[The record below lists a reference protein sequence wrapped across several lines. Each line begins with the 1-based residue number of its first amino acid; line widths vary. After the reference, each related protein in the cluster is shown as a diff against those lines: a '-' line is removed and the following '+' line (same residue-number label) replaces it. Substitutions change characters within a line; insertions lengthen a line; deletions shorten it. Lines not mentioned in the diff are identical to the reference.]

1 VTAYARA
8 VTAGKILAGRPVRLA
23 CTRHLTDLKRGHERG
38 LWFDDK
44 AAAHVLDFFPR
55 FLRLAEGA
63 FAGEPFRLEPWQQ
76 FIVGS
81 LFGWKGKDGHR
92 RFRTAYIEVGKGNG
106 KSPLAAGVG
115 LYGLQCDDEASA
127 EIYSAAVTRDQ
138 AAILFTD
145 AKKMAEA
152 SPALRG
158 ELAIT
163 RSNIAFLEARSY
175 FRPVSSEARA
185 LDGKRVHMALIDEI
199 HEHRSALVVDKMR
212 AGTKGRRQALI
223 FEITNAGYDRHSV
236 CWQHHEYS
244 LKILEGVVE
253 DDGWF
258 AYLCQLDPCEPCRAA
273 GYLMP
278 SETCKTCDDWRDR
291 RVWPKA
297 NPNLGVSVPERYLAE
312 LVREAE
318 GMPSKQNIVKR
329 LNFCLWTESATRW
342 LPSDQWAACGGAVD
356 PETLRGRTCYGGLD
370 LATTTDLAAFV
381 LLFPPEG
388 EETTWVVLTRAWV
401 PQETIQRRSRQDR
414 VPYDVWA
421 QQGVLEATEGNVVDY
436 DVIRERIRQDAETYR
451 IVEIGFDRWNSS
463 QLVTQLQGD
472 GATMKPVG
480 QGFASMNAP
489 AREFEKL
496 VAGRAFRHGGH
507 PVLAW
512 CAANVCVE
520 QDAAGNIKP
529 SKRKSTERIDL
540 VVALVMALERAMGQ
554 GQGPSVYESHG
565 VLAL

>member
-1 VTAYARA
+1 
-8 VTAGKILAGRPVRLA
+8 
-23 CTRHLTDLKRGHERG
+23 
-38 LWFDDK
+38 
-44 AAAHVLDFFPR
+44 
-55 FLRLAEGA
+55 
-63 FAGEPFRLEPWQQ
+63 
-76 FIVGS
+76 
-81 LFGWKGKDGHR
+81 
-92 RFRTAYIEVGKGNG
+92 
-106 KSPLAAGVG
+106 
-115 LYGLQCDDEASA
+115 
-127 EIYSAAVTRDQ
+127 VTRDQ

-152 SPALRG
+152 SPALQG
-158 ELAIT
+158 ELTIT
-163 RSNIAFLEARSY
+163 RSNIAFLSARSY

-236 CWQHHEYS
+236 CWHHHEYS
-244 LKILEGVVE
+244 LKVLEGIVE
-253 DDGWF
+253 DDSWF
-258 AYLCQLDPCEPCRAA
+258 AYVCQLDPCEPCRAA
-273 GYLMP
+273 GHLMP
-278 SETCKTCDDWRDR
+278 SETCQACDDWRDR

-297 NPNLGVSVPERYLAE
+297 NPNLGVSVPERYLTE

-342 LPSDQWAACGGAVD
+342 LPSDHWAACGGSVD

-370 LATTTDLAAFV
+370 LATTTDLAAFI
-381 LLFPPEG
+381 LLFPPDG
-388 EETTWVVLTRAWV
+388 EETTWAVLVRAWV

-436 DVIRERIRQDAETYR
+436 DVIRERIRQDAEAYR
-451 IVEIGFDRWNSS
+451 IAEIGFDRWNAS
-463 QLVTQLQGD
+463 QLVTQLQQD

-480 QGFASMNAP
+480 QGFASMSAP

-496 VAGRAFRHGGH
+496 VAGRALRHGGH

-540 VVALVMALERAMGQ
+540 IVALVMALERAMHQEEAG
-554 GQGPSVYESHG
+554 GRIT
-565 VLAL
+565 VLG

>member
-1 VTAYARA
+1 VAAYAKA
-8 VTAGKILAGRPVRLA
+8 VSAGTILAGRPVHLA
-23 CTRHLTDLKRGHERG
+23 CARHLRDLDEGHQRG

-63 FAGEPFRLEPWQQ
+63 FAGQPFRLEPWQQ

-115 LYGLQCDDEASA
+115 LYGLLCDDEPGA
-127 EIYSAAVTRDQ
+127 ELYSAAVTRDQ
-138 AAILFTD
+138 ARILFTD
-145 AKKMAEA
+145 AKKMAQA
-152 SPALRG
+152 SPALAKK
-158 ELAIT
+158 LLIT
-163 RSNIAFLEARSY
+163 ENNIADLESRSY

-185 LDGKRVHMALIDEI
+185 LDGKRVHVALIDEI

-258 AYLCQLDPCEPCRAA
+258 AFLCQLDPCEPCRVA
-273 GYLMP
+273 GLLMP
-278 SETCKTCDDWRDR
+278 SDTCETCDDWRDPK
-291 RVWPKA
+291 VWPKA

-342 LPSDQWAACGGAVD
+342 LPSDQWAACGGPVD
-356 PETLRGRTCYGGLD
+356 PEALRGRTCYGGLD

-388 EETTWVVLTRAWV
+388 EDPTWAVLPRVWV
-401 PQETIQRRSRQDR
+401 PAETIERRSRLDR

-421 QQGVLEATEGNVVDY
+421 REGFLEATEGNVVDY

-451 IVEIGFDRWNSS
+451 IAEIGFDRWNAS
-463 QLVTQLQGD
+463 QLVAQLQQD
-472 GATMKPVG
+472 GATLVPIG
-480 QGFASMNAP
+480 QGFQSMNAP
-489 AREFEKL
+489 SKEFEKL
-496 VAGRAFRHGGH
+496 IAQGALRHGNH
-507 PVLAW
+507 PILVW
-512 CAANVCVE
+512 CASNVCVE

-529 SKRKSTERIDL
+529 SKRKSAERIDPI
-540 VVALVMALERAMGQ
+540 VALVMALDRAMRQ
-554 GQGPSVYESHG
+554 GEGPVARLT
-565 VLAL
+565 VLA